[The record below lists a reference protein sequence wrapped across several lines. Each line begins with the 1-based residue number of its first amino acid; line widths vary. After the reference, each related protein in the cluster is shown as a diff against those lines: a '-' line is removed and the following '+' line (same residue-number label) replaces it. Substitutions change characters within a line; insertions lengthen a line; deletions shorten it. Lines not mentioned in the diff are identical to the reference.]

1 LPPLNRSA
9 ILCFV
14 NAESLSKMM
23 ILMKQL
29 HAAVTTNNCTEDVF
43 PQGLMLDE
51 EDRPPSNRRTLGCA
65 FTKFIS
71 PAWFR
76 KA

>member
-1 LPPLNRSA
+1 
-9 ILCFV
+9 
-14 NAESLSKMM
+14 
-23 ILMKQL
+23 LMKQL